1 MPKINVCHLGIWA
14 TMALLALPVM
24 SQAATSTAVKD
35 VPRSDAD
42 CAQLLE
48 RWATDAKAAPKRV
61 IDQCKEQL
69 AKAPPAAPEPSER
82 ARPLAERMAT
92 LDPCSGPNA
101 ASSVLC
107 WGPWAG
113 IAPAAGAP
121 TLGPRITSV
130 RDPETR
136 PELAEQFVPDVDPQ
150 TPDLP
155 LGPCT
160 PGTPCGFATI
170 VSGVTS
176 NGNPEETEF
185 GRFNLAPDGSHFSV
199 DPANGGDD
207 IDSVTMTTNVQPRPD
222 GYGNLRA
229 SGRDGDLQSRL
240 IARVVQ
246 DDEGQVQLAA
256 DIWTHGTSAANAQS
270 GYFAW
275 GNTISQSGLDSLNA
289 GNISVN
295 YSGPM
300 SVNNLA
306 TGAMTVNFGANPTWT
321 GNWSQP
327 ANGESAGWSFG
338 AGGTVTGPNL
348 ISLPNQFTSNVV
360 GTGNFVQGAIVGE
373 PGGAHGIVHVIDVTL
388 QGAGHIKDVGL
399 LREVGGS
406 GLEPR

>member
-1 MPKINVCHLGIWA
+1 MIRIRPLGIWTALA
-14 TMALLALPVM
+14 TAAVVVALPAM
-24 SQAATSTAVKD
+24 AQAANTPATEA
-35 VPRSDAD
+35 PRSDAD

-61 IDQCKEQL
+61 IDQCKNQL
-69 AKAPPAAPEPSER
+69 AAKPAADDHR
-82 ARPLAERMAT
+82 TPLAAPVAA

-107 WGPWAG
+107 WGPWSG

-121 TLGPRITSV
+121 VLGPKIASV

-136 PELAEQFVPDVDPQ
+136 SELAEQYVPVIDPQ
-150 TPDLP
+150 TPELP

-176 NGNPEETEF
+176 NGDPEDTEF
-185 GRFNLAPDGSHFSV
+185 GRFSLAPDGTQFGV

-207 IDSVTMTTNVQPRPD
+207 IDSVTMTTNVMPRPD
-222 GYGNLRA
+222 GYGNMRA

-246 DDEGQVQLAA
+246 DEEGQVQLAA
-256 DIWTHGTSAANAQS
+256 DVWTHGTSAANAQS

-275 GNTISQSGLDSLNA
+275 GNTISQAGLDGLNA
-289 GNISVN
+289 GNVSVN
-295 YSGPM
+295 YEGPM

-306 TGAMTVNFGANPTWT
+306 TGSMTVDFGANPTWT

-327 ANGESAGWSFG
+327 ANGDSTGWSFG
-338 AGGTVTGPNL
+338 AGGVVTGPNL
-348 ISLPNQFTSNVV
+348 ISVPDQFTSNVV

-388 QGAGHIKDVGL
+388 KDQGHIKDVGL
-399 LREVGGS
+399 LREIGG